1 MSSTA
6 ASRRRF
12 RLGLQTLLG
21 WRPGGF
27 FIPYRH
33 AQSVRPYAYTALE
46 PLFAKAVPDMLRLLG
61 RVEIL
66 GDRLR
71 ALAGPPPRPRW
82 EQDWFPRLDGATL
95 YAMVHSGRPRRVL
108 EIGSGHSTRFIAQ
121 AVLDGG
127 FPCAIT
133 CIDPQPRADL
143 ARLPIDLRLRLL
155 APEDAA
161 LARELAAGDILVIDS
176 SHVAV
181 AGSDVD
187 LLLNLV
193 LPQLTPG
200 VLVHLHDIFLPDPY
214 PEGWAWRG
222 YNEQVAVA
230 ALLHSGGYAIR
241 LASHYLA
248 TRHADRLACGVI
260 GQLPLSPGTPES
272 SLWIEKLPSTPVL
285 RAQPQSP

>member
-1 MSSTA
+1 
-6 ASRRRF
+6 
-12 RLGLQTLLG
+12 
-21 WRPGGF
+21 
-27 FIPYRH
+27 
-33 AQSVRPYAYTALE
+33 
-46 PLFAKAVPDMLRLLG
+46 
-61 RVEIL
+61 
-66 GDRLR
+66 
-71 ALAGPPPRPRW
+71 
-82 EQDWFPRLDGATL
+82 
-95 YAMVHSGRPRRVL
+95 MVHSGRPRRVL

-143 ARLPIDLRLRLL
+143 ARLPIDLRLRLF

-230 ALLHSGGYAIR
+230 ALLHGGGYAIR

-272 SLWIEKLPSTPVL
+272 SLWIEKLPGTPVL
-285 RAQPQSP
+285 RAQPHSP